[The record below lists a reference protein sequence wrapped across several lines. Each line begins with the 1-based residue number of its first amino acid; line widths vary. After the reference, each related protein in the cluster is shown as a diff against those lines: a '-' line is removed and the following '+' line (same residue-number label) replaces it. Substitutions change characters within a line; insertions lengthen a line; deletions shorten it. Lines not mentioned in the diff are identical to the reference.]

1 MLANGNNRATIALAV
16 VATLVVAGL
25 GGYFVGSSL
34 QRPGTGNDPAVV
46 ATVNGEQITRDEVHQ
61 KLMTYY
67 GAAVVDDMILTRLVD
82 QEAARAGVTVTDA
95 EVEEEVEATKAAYGG
110 DLYFS
115 WALSQYGLSEAQ
127 FRDMLR
133 RDMVA
138 TAVLRQ
144 QLQPDDAT
152 LKAYFDEMQSA
163 EQTRKI
169 KVRHILV
176 DTEEKANEI
185 KARLDAGADFAQL
198 AQAESKD
205 TASAAKG
212 GDLGLIGKGD
222 TVSEFEAAAFALSD
236 GEISAPVQ
244 STYGWHII
252 QAYQLHF
259 EQEKQTILEQ
269 YLNEK
274 VSARLGTWY
283 SELRENAQIT
293 NTLAQ

>member
-1 MLANGNNRATIALAV
+1 
-16 VATLVVAGL
+16 
-25 GGYFVGSSL
+25 
-34 QRPGTGNDPAVV
+34 
-46 ATVNGEQITRDEVHQ
+46 
-61 KLMTYY
+61 
-67 GAAVVDDMILTRLVD
+67 
-82 QEAARAGVTVTDA
+82 
-95 EVEEEVEATKAAYGG
+95 
-110 DLYFS
+110 
-115 WALSQYGLSEAQ
+115 
-127 FRDMLR
+127 
-133 RDMVA
+133 
-138 TAVLRQ
+138 
-144 QLQPDDAT
+144 
-152 LKAYFDEMQSA
+152 
-163 EQTRKI
+163 
-169 KVRHILV
+169 
-176 DTEEKANEI
+176 ANEI

>member
-1 MLANGNNRATIALAV
+1 LANGNNRATLALAV
-16 VATLVVAGL
+16 AATLVVAGI

-34 QRPGTGNDPAVV
+34 QRPGAGSAADVV
-46 ATVNGEQITRDEVHQ
+46 ATVNGDAITRDEVHQ

-67 GAAVVDDMILTRLVD
+67 GADVVDDMILTRLVD
-82 QEAARAGVTVTDA
+82 QEASKAGVTVTDA
-95 EVEEEVEATKAAYGG
+95 EVEEQVQATKAAYGG
-110 DLYFS
+110 DMYFA

-127 FRDMLR
+127 FRDMLG
-133 RDMVA
+133 RDLVA

-152 LKAYFDEMQSA
+152 LRAYFDEMQGSD
-163 EQTRKI
+163 ETRKI

-176 DTEEKANEI
+176 DTQEKADEI
-185 KARLDAGADFAQL
+185 RTQLEAGADFAQL

-205 TASAAKG
+205 AASAAQG

-222 TVSEFEAAAFALSD
+222 TVAEFEEAAFALGD

-252 QAYQLHF
+252 QAYQLDF
-259 EQEKQTILEQ
+259 ERDKETLRAR
-269 YLNEK
+269 YLDEK
-274 VSARLGTWY
+274 VSERLGTWY

-293 NTLAQ
+293 NTLEG

>member
-1 MLANGNNRATIALAV
+1 M
-16 VATLVVAGL
+16 
-25 GGYFVGSSL
+25 
-34 QRPGTGNDPAVV
+34 
-46 ATVNGEQITRDEVHQ
+46 
-61 KLMTYY
+61 
-67 GAAVVDDMILTRLVD
+67 
-82 QEAARAGVTVTDA
+82 
-95 EVEEEVEATKAAYGG
+95 
-110 DLYFS
+110 
-115 WALSQYGLSEAQ
+115 
-127 FRDMLR
+127 
-133 RDMVA
+133 
-138 TAVLRQ
+138 LRQ
-144 QLQPDDAT
+144 QLQPDDAA

-163 EQTRKI
+163 EQTRQI

-252 QAYQLHF
+252 QATCCTLSRR
-259 EQEKQTILEQ
+259 KQTILEQ

-293 NTLAQ
+293 NTLPSKRLRPGQARGQPPGLLAHERGWCRVDPRSRWRLFLLVGVAAPAAMGAGGLLLARLVTGRFPDLLRLPSGQATLAGLAAGGPPWAWSGCSPGSAAGWRMPCGGRAPGRARRRCSPSGIR